1 MNHPTMAA
9 MTGVSRQVVGF
20 VLNLL
25 IIAFWTDAM
34 TYLVRFVRVEIE
46 FEVDMDV
53 DNKGEDVGVNID

>member
-1 MNHPTMAA
+1 
-9 MTGVSRQVVGF
+9 
-20 VLNLL
+20 
-25 IIAFWTDAM
+25 M